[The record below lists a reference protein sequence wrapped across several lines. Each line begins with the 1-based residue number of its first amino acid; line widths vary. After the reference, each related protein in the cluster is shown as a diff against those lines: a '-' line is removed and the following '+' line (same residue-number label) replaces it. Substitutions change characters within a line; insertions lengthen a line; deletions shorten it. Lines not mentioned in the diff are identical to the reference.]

1 MIEQDDIRKLQNSMD
16 SIQAE
21 IRRLKAPYEDALS
34 NRIFNSTKKKLFI
47 YFGVWG
53 TIITATLTFFGFNA
67 YEKIISGATQLAVQH
82 FSKQVQ
88 PDLVKKV
95 DESIQA
101 DLEDLSK
108 SIKEKYDILDKDLT
122 GVSEGRVT
130 LNTRVI
136 ETLEQV
142 KQITQRV
149 EILAQAVDSFSKGK
163 SVSVETSEEYT
174 INISKTL
181 DKAKL
186 SQYTIYIHFYD
197 EKDKAPVSRIADQLR
212 KLGYSVPALR
222 RVDAKVNDIR
232 YYHMVD
238 EEAASQLEDDVLSFL
253 KDQNMKRVTLGPEY
267 FGGQYQNVRQGV
279 IELWLSFT

>member
-1 MIEQDDIRKLQNSMD
+1 MIEQDDIRKLHNSMD

-21 IRRLKAPYEDALS
+21 IQRLKAPYEDALS
-34 NRIFNSTKKKLFI
+34 NRIFNGTKKKLFI

-53 TIITATLTFFGFNA
+53 TIITAILAFFGFNA
-67 YEKIISGATQLAVQH
+67 YDKIVSGATQLAVQH

-88 PDLVKKV
+88 PDLLKKV

-101 DLEDLSK
+101 DLENLSK
-108 SIKEKYDILDKDLT
+108 SIKKKYDIFDKNLT

-149 EILAQAVDSFSKGK
+149 EILAQAVDSLSKGR
-163 SVSVETSEEYT
+163 SVSIETST
-174 INISKTL
+174 DFTRNISKTL

-186 SQYTIYIHFYD
+186 SKYTIYIHFYD
-197 EKDKAPVSRIADQLR
+197 EKDKASVSRIADKLR
-212 KLGYSVPALR
+212 DLGYSVPALR
-222 RVDAKVNDIR
+222 QVDAKVNDIR
-232 YYHMVD
+232 YYHMLD
-238 EEAASQLEDDVLSFL
+238 EEAAFHLENDVLSFL
-253 KDQNMKRVTLGPEY
+253 KDQNMKRVKLGPEY
-267 FGGQYQNVRQGV
+267 FGDQYQNVRQGV
-279 IELWLSFT
+279 IELWLNFT